1 MRLDNEHTGY
11 GLKFVPGSH
20 GMEAP
25 SACTI
30 VIIAGEEVKIPFTQK
45 HRFTKQLQLN
55 FNFR

>member
-30 VIIAGEEVKIPFTQK
+30 VIIAGIMY
-45 HRFTKQLQLN
+45 TKKLLLNLN
-55 FNFR
+55 FR